1 MAASV
6 VPGPNA
12 DPRVVNRCWLQMRA
26 GIVAMVAIVN
36 LQYVW
41 PLFTKPLAVSL
52 HTTLATVQVA
62 FAAFILADTWLVPIE
77 ACGIDCHGPRAMI
90 ALQNRSRIDSKGGK
104 RHG

>member
-6 VPGPNA
+6 VPGPKA
-12 DPRVVNRCWLQMRA
+12 EPRVVNHWLQICA

-36 LQYVW
+36 LQYAW
-41 PLFTKPLAVSL
+41 SLFTKPLAVSL

-77 ACGIDCHGPRAMI
+77 ACGIDCHGPRALI